1 MLSVTILLLAGSGSL
16 AARTWP
22 ATVTGLPAIGK
33 LCSEVVTLVATV
45 ATEPV
50 EAARHTMPPAVTE
63 KHKGRNKRQAAAVVS
78 TGMFQTLQIAELFK
92 TQIINRL

>member
-22 ATVTGLPAIGK
+22 ATVTGLPAIWK
-33 LCSEVVTLVATV
+33 VCSVVAMPLATV

-50 EAARHTMPPAVTE
+50 EAARHTMPPAVTHT
-63 KHKGRNKRQAAAVVS
+63 HKGHHDSQSTAVVS
-78 TGMFQTLQIAELFK
+78 TGRFESTK
-92 TQIINRL
+92 G